1 MNPIEKLG
9 ALVNYNIRLINMT
22 SKGLLSKGWFNING
36 KICLVKGNLDWHEP
50 YSEVLASNLAEVLGL
65 RHITSWLEPASIF
78 SSIKTY
84 YNCEH
89 VSVCEKYE
97 LDGEYYLKTFYSFMS
112 DYYGNKGVK
121 QDDMFL
127 CDYKQVIFELPQRL
141 LIDLSS
147 MLYFDAIICNVDR
160 HLRNIEFICNGDV
173 IVGLL
178 PIYDCGMSLLH
189 DRDEKLYIAD
199 YSKPFIETHNKQTEF
214 LREHGL
220 QTPIVYCND
229 TLDKWISLSQD
240 IFDILGERQSHNII
254 NFVKRRLDL
263 YGRLQS

>member
-50 YSEVLASNLAEVLGL
+50 YSEVLDSNLAEVLGL
-65 RHITSWLEPASIF
+65 RHITYWLEPASVF

-97 LDGEYYLKTFYSFMS
+97 LDGEYYLKTFHSFMS
-112 DYYGNKGVK
+112 DYYENKGVK

-147 MLYFDAIICNVDR
+147 TLYFDAIICNVDR
-160 HLRNIEFICNGDV
+160 HLRNIKFICNGDN

-189 DRDEKLYIAD
+189 DRDEKLYID
-199 YSKPFIETHNKQTEF
+199 DSSKPFLETHSKQVAF
-214 LREHGL
+214 LKENGL
-220 QTPIVYCND
+220 QTPITIYKD
-229 TLDKWISLSQD
+229 TLDKWVDLSQD
-240 IFDILGERQSHNII
+240 IFNILGERQSRNII

>member
-1 MNPIEKLG
+1 M
-9 ALVNYNIRLINMT
+9 
-22 SKGLLSKGWFNING
+22 
-36 KICLVKGNLDWHEP
+36 
-50 YSEVLASNLAEVLGL
+50 AEVLGL
-65 RHITSWLEPASIF
+65 QHITYWLKSASIF

-84 YNCEH
+84 YSCEH

-97 LDGEYYLKTFYSFMS
+97 LDEECYLKTFHSFMS
-112 DYYGNKGVK
+112 DHYENKGVK

-189 DRDEKLYIAD
+189 DRNEKLYIAD
-199 YSKPFIETHNKQTEF
+199 SSKPFIETHNKQTEF

-220 QTPIVYCND
+220 QTPIVYCNG

-240 IFDILGERQSHNII
+240 IFDILGERQSRNII

>member
-9 ALVNYNIRLINMT
+9 VLANNSIHLINMT
-22 SKGLLSKGWFNING
+22 SRGLLSKGWFNIND

-50 YSEVLASNLAEVLGL
+50 YSEVLASNLAEVLGVP
-65 RHITSWLEPASIF
+65 HIAYWLESASLF

-84 YNCEH
+84 YKCEY

-97 LDGEYYLKTFYSFMS
+97 LPDGCYLKTFHSFMY
-112 DYYGNKGVK
+112 DYYENKGIK

-127 CDYKQVIFELPQRL
+127 CDYKKLIFELSQKS
-141 LIDLSS
+141 LIDLST
-147 MLYFDAIICNVDR
+147 MLYFDAVICNVDR
-160 HLRNIEFICNGDV
+160 HLRNIEFICNGND

-189 DRDEKLYIAD
+189 DRDEKLYISD
-199 YSKPFIETHNKQTEF
+199 SSKPFLETHSKQIAF
-214 LREHGL
+214 LKENGV
-220 QTPIVYCND
+220 QTPILYFED
-229 TLDKWISLSQD
+229 SLDKWVNLSQD
-240 IFDILGERQSHNII
+240 IFNILGERQSRNII
-254 NFVKRRLDL
+254 NFVKRRLEL